1 MRPGDQPFVR
11 LAEGLLADKVFA
23 GSWENPPHPS
33 LPPQGGK
40 EQETIP
46 SNDAVSSSSL
56 PAPLAG
62 EGLGKGGKAAPAA
75 LAAELRR
82 GSRSLHE
89 ILNHA
94 PLPAGTR
101 LLLMVDQFEEM
112 FRFREQEENQ
122 AAAFVALLLEA
133 CTHPDVYVVITMR
146 SDFLGAAAEFHGLPE
161 AINDG
166 LYLTPRLSREQL
178 RDAISL
184 PAQLFGG
191 SVEDALANHLLNEAG
206 NDPDQLPLLQHALM
220 RLWEN
225 DADKILTLDEYRG
238 LKGLRGALNDHAE
251 QAWQELDADGQ
262 AVAEAMFRALTER
275 SKDGQDIRRPLK
287 VQALLD
293 MTGADLPTLT
303 RIVDTFRQPGRN
315 FLMPPPQVALTA
327 DTVLDISHESL
338 IRQWQRLQG
347 WVAAEGDKAAMYLR
361 LLEGAQRHADGRGEL
376 WRGTD
381 LAVVR
386 EWREKTQPNGAWA
399 GRYAPAADSS
409 VSPPHPNLPPQGGKE
424 QEALP
429 STAAASSSSLP
440 APLAGEGLG
449 MGGNGSE
456 YHNFTLA
463 MQFLSESEAEEQ
475 RVREAEEARR
485 KAELTQARRRFGL
498 SLVGLLIAAG
508 LAVWGAVERNR
519 AEQQTVQVRK
529 TEQARTESLFDSTL
543 THASLLT
550 KVEDFAATATKLD
563 GIRPLD
569 ADIPA
574 PRRHARDLL
583 AGYTAIMGGAVQAT
597 LQDGDKPL
605 PQLAGDVAISPDG
618 HWLAASG
625 ERGTVALFERASG
638 KLVEKLEGHD
648 PAADDV
654 WDIVFHPTQPWL
666 FSGGADGQ
674 IIRWALPQA
683 GQAAKVLQQWQ
694 VEGTKVTALALTPD
708 GKVLAS
714 GHGDGNIRLWE
725 SGEEQEGSPKL
736 LRVLEGHSQMIADG
750 QGLAFSPDGGRLA
763 SASYDNT
770 VRLWDWRKGSS
781 LQVLAGHNGFAQ
793 GVAFSAD
800 GQTLASS
807 SADQGIILWNAA
819 SGQALR
825 RLKGHQN
832 MVYGLQFL
840 PDGLL
845 ASASSDNT
853 IRLWDVA
860 TGITRRI
867 LQGHTA
873 AVGGLALWQEQ
884 ASVLLYSASNDGTVK
899 RWGGELPGQWL
910 VGLPSEPTP
919 NAISP
924 DGKTV
929 VVGFNDGSLRAYA
942 LPTTELLFEIKD
954 VHSSDVQRLA
964 FNSDGSRFASAGMD
978 GVVKVWSVHE
988 GDGFSLQLEKTL
1000 SEHKD
1005 VVHAVAFSPDDSQL
1019 ATASYDG
1026 HIGLFDLVGDRKP
1039 QLWEA
1044 HEGYVES
1051 VNFGSSGKY
1060 LLSSGNHDFKL
1071 KLWDLTTQ
1079 PPTAKTLATAN
1090 DALLWASISP
1100 DGQQL
1105 ASVGREATVS
1115 VYPTSGTGTP
1125 LRLNGHEQTVY
1136 KAIFSPDSRQLA
1148 TVSSDM
1154 TVRLWDLDTQSEL
1167 FRLRLPTERI
1177 SGPPL
1182 WDFDFRCTP
1191 TGCWIAVPLTS
1202 GKLALYNLGKIKD
1215 YSAEESA
1222 NAEPPPPTAPVA
1234 PDAASLL
1241 QEEQRHQE
1249 AIKKNPQSADAFAAF
1264 AAFEYGR
1271 ENYAEAEKLLKQALA
1286 LDPKH
1291 IDALWRYTV
1300 LLQYIN
1306 KDYAEAEKRHRQLA
1320 PLVPNNSNI
1329 LGNFAQVML
1338 AQGKLEEGH
1347 NLINQSFAYHAER
1360 FDVSLLLELWFY
1372 PSPYTQVT
1380 KLL

>member
-1 MRPGDQPFVR
+1 
-11 LAEGLLADKVFA
+11 
-23 GSWENPPHPS
+23 
-33 LPPQGGK
+33 
-40 EQETIP
+40 
-46 SNDAVSSSSL
+46 
-56 PAPLAG
+56 
-62 EGLGKGGKAAPAA
+62 
-75 LAAELRR
+75 
-82 GSRSLHE
+82 
-89 ILNHA
+89 
-94 PLPAGTR
+94 
-101 LLLMVDQFEEM
+101 
-112 FRFREQEENQ
+112 
-122 AAAFVALLLEA
+122 
-133 CTHPDVYVVITMR
+133 
-146 SDFLGAAAEFHGLPE
+146 
-161 AINDG
+161 
-166 LYLTPRLSREQL
+166 
-178 RDAISL
+178 
-184 PAQLFGG
+184 
-191 SVEDALANHLLNEAG
+191 
-206 NDPDQLPLLQHALM
+206 
-220 RLWEN
+220 
-225 DADKILTLDEYRG
+225 
-238 LKGLRGALNDHAE
+238 LNDHAE

-293 MTGADLPTLT
+293 MTEAELPTLT

-315 FLMPPPQVALTA
+315 FLMPPPQVELTA

-361 LLEGAQRHADGRGEL
+361 LLEGAQRHAGGRGEL

-381 LAVVR
+381 LAVAR

-399 GRYAPAADSS
+399 ERYGMP
-409 VSPPHPNLPPQGGKE
+409 SPP
-424 QEALP
+424 
-429 STAAASSSSLP
+429 S
-440 APLAGEGLG
+440 PLSRVAGEGEQEG
-449 MGGNGSE
+449 D
-456 YHNFTLA
+456 FALA

-485 KAELTQARRRFGL
+485 KAELARVRRQFGFA
-498 SLVGLLIAAG
+498 LVGFLIAVG
-508 LAVWGAVERNR
+508 LAVFGMIQRNKAES
-519 AEQQTVQVRK
+519 AEQKAVNGLFNSTV
-529 TEQARTESLFDSTL
+529 

-550 KVEDFAATATKLD
+550 KVDDFAETATKLD
-563 GIRPLD
+563 STRKLD

-583 AGYTAIMGGAVQAT
+583 VGYTAIMGGAAQAT
-597 LQDGDKPL
+597 LQDDDKRLPPL
-605 PQLAGDVAISPDG
+605 TGDVAISPDG

-638 KLVEKLEGHD
+638 KLVQKLEGHD
-648 PAADDV
+648 PTAGSTGDAQ
-654 WDIVFHPTQPWL
+654 DIVFHPNGQWL
-666 FSGGADGQ
+666 FSGGDDGQ
-674 IIRWALPQA
+674 IILWALPQA

-694 VEGTKVTALALTPD
+694 TDNKVEALALTPD

-714 GHGDGNIRLWE
+714 GHGDGKIRLWE
-725 SGEEQEGSPKL
+725 SGEEKEQDASPKL
-736 LRVLEGHSQMIADG
+736 LRVLEGHSRLISTR
-750 QGLAFSPDGGRLA
+750 GLAFSPDGERLA

-781 LQVLAGHNGFAQ
+781 LQVLAGHNDAVH

-807 SADQGIILWNAA
+807 SADQSIILWDAA

-832 MVYGLQFL
+832 MVFGLQFL

-873 AVGGLALWQEQ
+873 GVTGLALWQEQ

-910 VGLPSEPTP
+910 VGLPESPVS

-924 DGKTV
+924 DGKRIAL
-929 VVGFNDGSLRAYA
+929 GFNEGSLRIYS
-942 LPTTELLFEIKD
+942 LPDATLLQEIKEAHGNND
-954 VHSSDVQRLA
+954 KVMRVA
-964 FNSDGSRFASAGMD
+964 FNSDGSRLASAGMD

-988 GDGFSLQLEKTL
+988 GNGFSLQLEKTL

-1026 HIGLFDLVGDRKP
+1026 HIGLFDLVGEGKP

-1044 HEGYVES
+1044 HPSGNSDGVAS
-1051 VNFGSSGKY
+1051 VSFDPTGQY
-1060 LLSSGNHDFKL
+1060 LLSAGFKDFAL
-1071 KLWDLTTQ
+1071 KLWDLDAQ
-1079 PPTAKTLATAN
+1079 PPTPQTLAIGA
-1090 DALLWASISP
+1090 DRLMWASLSP

-1105 ASVGREATVS
+1105 ASVGREQTVS

-1125 LRLNGHEQTVY
+1125 LRLNGHEQTVF

-1148 TVSSDM
+1148 TVGGDM

-1167 FRLRLPTERI
+1167 FRLRLPMEWN
-1177 SGPPL
+1177 GNPL

-1202 GKLALYNLGKIKD
+1202 GKLALYNLGKIKG
-1215 YSAEESA
+1215 YSAAESA
-1222 NAEPPPPTAPVA
+1222 NAEPPPQTPPVT

-1241 QEEQRHQE
+1241 QEEQRHKE

-1264 AAFEYGR
+1264 AAFEYDR
-1271 ENYAEAEKLLKQALA
+1271 ENYAAAEKLLKQALA

-1291 IDALWRYTV
+1291 FGALWRYTV

-1306 KDYAEAEKRHRQLA
+1306 KDYVQAEMYHRQLIKVA
-1320 PLVPNNSNI
+1320 SDNPGVLSN
-1329 LGNFAQVML
+1329 FSQVLL

-1360 FDVSLLLELWFY
+1360 VDASLLLELWLYRFAHFPNEY
-1372 PSPYTQVT
+1372 PYAKDELVALLEKGSRDERWDFSGNIAQAEKAGHPNVPLLKALADVITNKAKFETLTPYLA
-1380 KLL
+1380 K

>member
-1 MRPGDQPFVR
+1 MSRPKLQPYPGLRAFERYESRIFFGRQQQVDDLLTRLKQHHFLAVLGASGSGKSSLVKAGLLPGLEKGYMGEVGSRWAIAEMRPGDQPFVR

-23 GSWENPPHPS
+23 GSWNALTPRPPLPEVEGEKENTALILRPS
-33 LPPQGGK
+33 TSGRG
-40 EQETIP
+40 
-46 SNDAVSSSSL
+46 VG
-56 PAPLAG
+56 G
-62 EGLGKGGKAAPAA
+62 EGS

-89 ILNHA
+89 ILTHA
-94 PLPAGTR
+94 PLPTGTR
-101 LLLMVDQFEEM
+101 LLLLVDQFEEM

-191 SVEDALANHLLNEAG
+191 AVEDALANHLLNEAG

-238 LKGLRGALNDHAE
+238 LRGLRGALNDHAE

-315 FLMPPPQVALTA
+315 FLMPPPQVALMA

-347 WVAAEGDKAAMYLR
+347 WVAAEGDKAALYLR
-361 LLEGAQRHADGRGEL
+361 LLEGAQRHAGGRGEL

-386 EWREKTQPNGAWA
+386 EWREKTQPNEAWA
-399 GRYAPAADSS
+399 GRYGMP
-409 VSPPHPNLPPQGGKE
+409 SPP
-424 QEALP
+424 
-429 STAAASSSSLP
+429 S
-440 APLAGEGLG
+440 PLSRVAGEGEQEG
-449 MGGNGSE
+449 D
-456 YHNFTLA
+456 FALA
-463 MQFLSESEAEEQ
+463 MQFLSESEVEEQ

-498 SLVGLLIAAG
+498 ALVGLLIAAG

-519 AEQQTVQVRK
+519 AEEQTVQVRK

-563 GIRPLD
+563 STRPLD

-583 AGYTAIMGGAVQAT
+583 AGYTAIMGGAAQAT

-605 PQLAGDVAISPDG
+605 PPLTGDVAISPDG

-638 KLVEKLEGHD
+638 KLVQKLEGHD

-666 FSGGADGQ
+666 FSGGKDGQ

-694 VEGTKVTALALTPD
+694 VEGTKVYVLALTPD

-714 GHGDGNIRLWE
+714 GHDDGKIRLWE
-725 SGEEQEGSPKL
+725 SGEEKDTSPKL
-736 LRVLEGHSQMIADG
+736 LRVLEGHSQVIADRS
-750 QGLAFSPDGGRLA
+750 GLAFSPDGERLA

-781 LQVLAGHNGFAQ
+781 LQVLAGHNDAVD

-807 SADQGIILWNAA
+807 SADQSIILWDAA

-832 MVYGLQFL
+832 MVFGLQFL

-873 AVGGLALWQEQ
+873 AVSGLALWQEQ

-910 VGLPSEPTP
+910 VDLPGEPNP
-919 NAISP
+919 VAISP
-924 DGKTV
+924 NGKFA
-929 VVGFNDGSLRAYA
+929 VVGFDDGSLISYA
-942 LPTTELLFEIKD
+942 LPDVGLKPDLLQEIAD
-954 VHSSDVQRLA
+954 VHSSAVKRLA
-964 FNSDGSRFASAGMD
+964 FNSDGSRLASAGMD

-1026 HIGLFDLVGDRKP
+1026 HIGLFDLVGEGKP
-1039 QLWEA
+1039 QLLEA

-1051 VNFGSSGKY
+1051 VSFDPSGKH

-1090 DALLWASISP
+1090 DALLWASLSP
-1100 DGQQL
+1100 DGTTL
-1105 ASVGREATVS
+1105 ASVGREQTVS
-1115 VYPTSGTGTP
+1115 IYPASGTGTP

-1148 TVSSDM
+1148 TLSSDLR
-1154 TVRLWDLDTQSEL
+1154 VWDLDTQSEL
-1167 FRLRLPTERI
+1167 FRLRLPVEIT
-1177 SGPPL
+1177 SGPPY

-1202 GKLALYNLGKIKD
+1202 GKLVLYNLGKID
-1215 YSAEESA
+1215 Y
-1222 NAEPPPPTAPVA
+1222 
-1234 PDAASLL
+1234 
-1241 QEEQRHQE
+1241 
-1249 AIKKNPQSADAFAAF
+1249 
-1264 AAFEYGR
+1264 
-1271 ENYAEAEKLLKQALA
+1271 
-1286 LDPKH
+1286 
-1291 IDALWRYTV
+1291 
-1300 LLQYIN
+1300 
-1306 KDYAEAEKRHRQLA
+1306 
-1320 PLVPNNSNI
+1320 
-1329 LGNFAQVML
+1329 
-1338 AQGKLEEGH
+1338 
-1347 NLINQSFAYHAER
+1347 
-1360 FDVSLLLELWFY
+1360 
-1372 PSPYTQVT
+1372 
-1380 KLL
+1380 

>member
-1 MRPGDQPFVR
+1 MSRPKLQPYPGLRAFERYESRIFFGRQQQVDDLLARLKQHHFLAVLGASGSGKSSLVKAGLLPGLEKGYMGEVGSRWAIAEMRPGDQPFVR
-11 LAEGLLADKVFA
+11 LAEGLLADKVF
-23 GSWENPPHPS
+23 GEV
-33 LPPQGGK
+33 QGM
-40 EQETIP
+40 
-46 SNDAVSSSSL
+46 
-56 PAPLAG
+56 
-62 EGLGKGGKAAPAA
+62 EGNSAA

-94 PLPAGTR
+94 PLPTGTR
-101 LLLMVDQFEEM
+101 LLLLVDQFEEM

-238 LKGLRGALNDHAE
+238 LRGLRGALNDHAE
-251 QAWQELDADGQ
+251 QAWQELDADGKT
-262 AVAEAMFRALTER
+262 VAEAMFRALTER

-347 WVAAEGDKAAMYLR
+347 WVAAEGDKAALYLR

-381 LAVVR
+381 LAVAR

-409 VSPPHPNLPPQGGKE
+409 LSPPHPNLPPQGGKE

-440 APLAGEGLG
+440 APLAGEGSG

-463 MQFLSESEAEEQ
+463 MQFLNESEAEEQ
-475 RVREAEEARR
+475 RIREAEEARR

-519 AEQQTVQVRK
+519 AEEQTVQVRK

-563 GIRPLD
+563 NTRKLD

-583 AGYTAIMGGAVQAT
+583 AGYTAIMGGAAQAT
-597 LQDGDKPL
+597 LQDGDQRL
-605 PQLAGDVAISPDG
+605 PSLTGDVAISPDG

-625 ERGTVALFERASG
+625 ERGTVALFESVSG
-638 KLVEKLEGHD
+638 KLVQKLEGHN
-648 PAADDV
+648 AEGRASETTV
-654 WDIVFHPTQPWL
+654 RDIVFHPNGQGL

-674 IIRWALPQA
+674 IILWALPQA

-694 VEGTKVTALALTPD
+694 VEGGAVTALALTPD

-714 GHGDGNIRLWE
+714 GHDDGKIRLWE
-725 SGEEQEGSPKL
+725 SGEEKEGSPKL
-736 LRVLEGHSQMIADG
+736 LRVLEGHSQMISGRALFFASNTQLISGSYYEDKILFWDWSTG
-750 QGLAFSPDGGRLA
+750 KVVKEIKGPEAGIYGLALSE
-763 SASYDNT
+763 
-770 VRLWDWRKGSS
+770 
-781 LQVLAGHNGFAQ
+781 
-793 GVAFSAD
+793 D

-807 SADQGIILWNAA
+807 SADQSIILWDAA

-832 MVYGLQFL
+832 MVFGLQFL

-873 AVGGLALWQEQ
+873 TVTGLALWQEQ
-884 ASVLLYSASNDGTVK
+884 ASVLLYSVSNDGTVK

-910 VGLPSEPTP
+910 VDLPSEPTP
-919 NAISP
+919 SAISP

-929 VVGFNDGSLRAYA
+929 VIGFNDGSLRVYA
-942 LPTTELLFEIKD
+942 LPDQEGNVALLSEMTETHKARLT
-954 VHSSDVQRLA
+954 RLA
-964 FNSDGSRFASAGMD
+964 FNHDGSRLASSDLD

-1026 HIGLFDLVGDRKP
+1026 RIGLFDLVGEGEA
-1039 QLWEA
+1039 QLLEA
-1044 HEGYVES
+1044 HVPDGVQS
-1051 VNFGSSGKY
+1051 VSFDQSGKN
-1060 LLSSGNHDFKL
+1060 LLSAGYSGEF

-1079 PPTAKTLATAN
+1079 PSTAKTLATAN
-1090 DALLWASISP
+1090 DALLWASLSP

-1105 ASVGREATVS
+1105 ASVGRGGNVS

-1125 LRLNGHEQTVY
+1125 MRLNGHEQTVL

-1154 TVRLWDLDTQSEL
+1154 TVRLWDLDTQSEP
-1167 FRLRLPTERI
+1167 FRLRLPMEWN
-1177 SGPPL
+1177 GNPL

-1202 GKLALYNLGKIKD
+1202 GKLALYNLGKID
-1215 YSAEESA
+1215 Y
-1222 NAEPPPPTAPVA
+1222 
-1234 PDAASLL
+1234 
-1241 QEEQRHQE
+1241 
-1249 AIKKNPQSADAFAAF
+1249 
-1264 AAFEYGR
+1264 
-1271 ENYAEAEKLLKQALA
+1271 
-1286 LDPKH
+1286 
-1291 IDALWRYTV
+1291 
-1300 LLQYIN
+1300 
-1306 KDYAEAEKRHRQLA
+1306 
-1320 PLVPNNSNI
+1320 
-1329 LGNFAQVML
+1329 
-1338 AQGKLEEGH
+1338 
-1347 NLINQSFAYHAER
+1347 
-1360 FDVSLLLELWFY
+1360 
-1372 PSPYTQVT
+1372 
-1380 KLL
+1380 

>member
-1 MRPGDQPFVR
+1 
-11 LAEGLLADKVFA
+11 
-23 GSWENPPHPS
+23 
-33 LPPQGGK
+33 
-40 EQETIP
+40 
-46 SNDAVSSSSL
+46 
-56 PAPLAG
+56 
-62 EGLGKGGKAAPAA
+62 
-75 LAAELRR
+75 
-82 GSRSLHE
+82 
-89 ILNHA
+89 
-94 PLPAGTR
+94 
-101 LLLMVDQFEEM
+101 
-112 FRFREQEENQ
+112 
-122 AAAFVALLLEA
+122 
-133 CTHPDVYVVITMR
+133 
-146 SDFLGAAAEFHGLPE
+146 
-161 AINDG
+161 
-166 LYLTPRLSREQL
+166 
-178 RDAISL
+178 
-184 PAQLFGG
+184 
-191 SVEDALANHLLNEAG
+191 
-206 NDPDQLPLLQHALM
+206 M

-225 DADKILTLDEYRG
+225 DADKILTLAEYRG
-238 LKGLRGALNDHAE
+238 LRGLRGALNDHAQ

-262 AVAEAMFRALTER
+262 AVAETMFRALTER

-293 MTGADLPTLT
+293 MTGVDLPTLT

-361 LLEGAQRHADGRGEL
+361 LLEGAQRHAGGRGEL

-381 LAVVR
+381 LAVAR

-399 GRYAPAADSS
+399 GRYRP
-409 VSPPHPNLPPQGGKE
+409 SPPG
-424 QEALP
+424 
-429 STAAASSSSLP
+429 
-440 APLAGEGLG
+440 PLSRVAGEG
-449 MGGNGSE
+449 E
-456 YHNFTLA
+456 QEDFTLA
-463 MQFLSESEAEEQ
+463 MQFLNESEAEEQ

-485 KAELTQARRRFGL
+485 KAELTQARRRFAL

-519 AEQQTVQVRK
+519 AEEQTVQVRK

-563 GIRPLD
+563 NTRKLD

-583 AGYTAIMGGAVQAT
+583 AGYTAMMGGAAQAT

-605 PQLAGDVAISPDG
+605 PPLAGDVAISPDG

-625 ERGTVALFERASG
+625 ECGTVALFERASG
-638 KLVEKLEGHD
+638 KLVQKLEGHD
-648 PAADDV
+648 PTV
-654 WDIVFHPTQPWL
+654 GQFGGVMDIVFHPTQPWL
-666 FSGGADGQ
+666 FSGGEDGQ

-694 VEGTKVTALALTPD
+694 VEGGAVAALALTPD

-714 GHGDGNIRLWE
+714 GHVDGKIRLWE
-725 SGEEQEGSPKL
+725 VGETPPSLPLSGEEQDGSPPDKGELEGVSLQEKGTSPKL
-736 LRVLEGHSQMIADG
+736 LRVLEGHSQRIADG
-750 QGLAFSPDGGRLA
+750 RGLAFSPDGERLA
-763 SASYDNT
+763 SASYDHT
-770 VRLWDWRKGSS
+770 VRLWDWHKGSS

-807 SADQGIILWNAA
+807 SADQSIILWDAA

-832 MVYGLQFL
+832 MVFGLQFL

-873 AVGGLALWQEQ
+873 GVLGLAWWQEQ

-910 VGLPSEPTP
+910 VGLPGEPKS
-919 NAISP
+919 NAVSP
-924 DGKTV
+924 DGRLV
-929 VVGFNDGSLRAYA
+929 AVGFDDGSLRLYA
-942 LPTTELLFEIKD
+942 LPDVGLKPDLLQEVKDENASGIK
-954 VHSSDVQRLA
+954 RLA
-964 FNSDGSRFASAGMD
+964 FNSDGSRLASAGMD

-1026 HIGLFDLVGDRKP
+1026 RIGLFDLVGEGKP

-1051 VNFGSSGKY
+1051 VSFDPSGKH

-1079 PPTAKTLATAN
+1079 PPTAQTLATAN
-1090 DALLWASISP
+1090 DALLWASLSP

-1105 ASVGREATVS
+1105 ASVGREQTVS

-1148 TVSSDM
+1148 TVSWDM

-1167 FRLRLPTERI
+1167 FRLRLPGEFTP
-1177 SGPPL
+1177 SGPL

-1202 GKLALYNLGKIKD
+1202 GKLALYNLGKID
-1215 YSAEESA
+1215 Y
-1222 NAEPPPPTAPVA
+1222 
-1234 PDAASLL
+1234 
-1241 QEEQRHQE
+1241 
-1249 AIKKNPQSADAFAAF
+1249 
-1264 AAFEYGR
+1264 
-1271 ENYAEAEKLLKQALA
+1271 
-1286 LDPKH
+1286 
-1291 IDALWRYTV
+1291 
-1300 LLQYIN
+1300 
-1306 KDYAEAEKRHRQLA
+1306 
-1320 PLVPNNSNI
+1320 
-1329 LGNFAQVML
+1329 
-1338 AQGKLEEGH
+1338 
-1347 NLINQSFAYHAER
+1347 
-1360 FDVSLLLELWFY
+1360 
-1372 PSPYTQVT
+1372 
-1380 KLL
+1380 

>member
-1 MRPGDQPFVR
+1 M
-11 LAEGLLADKVFA
+11 AEGLLADKVFA
-23 GSWENPPHPS
+23 GSWENPPHPN

-40 EQETIP
+40 EQEVLP
-46 SNDAVSSSSL
+46 STDAASSSL

-62 EGLGKGGKAAPAA
+62 EGLGKGGRAVPAA

-89 ILNHA
+89 ILTHV

-101 LLLMVDQFEEM
+101 LLLLIDQFEEM

-161 AINDG
+161 AINSG
-166 LYLTPRLSREQL
+166 LYLTPRLTREQL

-220 RLWEN
+220 GLFKKN
-225 DADKILTLDEYRG
+225 SQMTLAEYQQ
-238 LKGLRGALNDHAE
+238 LQGLRGTLNRHAE
-251 QAWQELDADGQ
+251 RTFAELDSEEQ
-262 AVAEAMFRALTER
+262 ALAEVMFRALTER

-381 LAVVR
+381 LAVAR

-409 VSPPHPNLPPQGGKE
+409 VAPPHPNLPPQGGKE

-440 APLAGEGLG
+440 APLAGEGSG

-463 MQFLSESEAEEQ
+463 MQFLNESEAEEQ
-475 RVREAEEARR
+475 RIREAEEARR

-519 AEQQTVQVRK
+519 AEEQTERVRK
-529 TEQARTESLFDSTL
+529 TEQVRTESLFDSTL

-563 GIRPLD
+563 DTRKLD

-583 AGYTAIMGGAVQAT
+583 AGYTAIMGGAAQAT

-605 PQLAGDVAISPDG
+605 PGLVGDVAISQDG

-638 KLVEKLEGHD
+638 KLVQKLEGHN
-648 PAADDV
+648 AEGRASETIV

-683 GQAAKVLQQWQ
+683 GQAAEVLQQWQ
-694 VEGTKVTALALTPD
+694 VDSEVQALALTSD

-714 GHGDGNIRLWE
+714 GHVDGKIRLWE
-725 SGEEQEGSPKL
+725 SGEDQEKDTSPKL
-736 LRVLEGHSQMIADG
+736 LRVLEGHSRLISTR
-750 QGLAFSPDGGRLA
+750 GLAFSPDGEWLA

-770 VRLWDWRKGSS
+770 VRLWDWKNEKLEPQIFQGS
-781 LQVLAGHNGFAQ
+781 QGDFN
-793 GVAFSAD
+793 GVAFSSEGD
-800 GQTLASS
+800 KL
-807 SADQGIILWNAA
+807 AA
-819 SGQALR
+819 SGNTHILVWDTATGQRLQE
-825 RLKGHQN
+825 LKGHQN
-832 MVYGLQFL
+832 MVFGLQFL

-845 ASASSDNT
+845 ASASSDKT

-873 AVGGLALWQEQ
+873 TVTGLALWQEQ
-884 ASVLLYSASNDGTVK
+884 ESVLLYSASNDGTVK

-910 VGLPSEPTP
+910 VGLPDAGISA
-919 NAISP
+919 AISP
-924 DGKTV
+924 HGNFV
-929 VVGFNDGSLRAYA
+929 VVGLENGSLQVYSLPEMKLLQEVSKAHEA
-942 LPTTELLFEIKD
+942 L
-954 VHSSDVQRLA
+954 VARLS
-964 FNSDGSRFASAGMD
+964 FNSDVTLLASGSRGDVDA
-978 GVVKVWSVHE
+978 KIWSVSV
-988 GDGFSLQLEKTL
+988 DGQLKLEKTL
-1000 SEHKD
+1000 SEHKN

-1026 HIGLFDLVGDRKP
+1026 HIGLFDLVGEGKP

-1044 HEGYVES
+1044 HSGGSNGGVES
-1051 VNFGSSGKY
+1051 VSFSADGKQLFSSGY
-1060 LLSSGNHDFKL
+1060 YDQTI

-1079 PPTAKTLATAN
+1079 PPTAQTLATAN
-1090 DALLWASISP
+1090 DALLWASLSP

-1105 ASVGREATVS
+1105 ASVGREYTVS

-1125 LRLNGHEQTVY
+1125 LRLNGHEQTVL

-1148 TVSSDM
+1148 TVSTDM

-1202 GKLALYNLGKIKD
+1202 GKLALYNLGRID
-1215 YSAEESA
+1215 Y
-1222 NAEPPPPTAPVA
+1222 
-1234 PDAASLL
+1234 
-1241 QEEQRHQE
+1241 
-1249 AIKKNPQSADAFAAF
+1249 
-1264 AAFEYGR
+1264 
-1271 ENYAEAEKLLKQALA
+1271 
-1286 LDPKH
+1286 
-1291 IDALWRYTV
+1291 
-1300 LLQYIN
+1300 
-1306 KDYAEAEKRHRQLA
+1306 
-1320 PLVPNNSNI
+1320 
-1329 LGNFAQVML
+1329 
-1338 AQGKLEEGH
+1338 
-1347 NLINQSFAYHAER
+1347 
-1360 FDVSLLLELWFY
+1360 
-1372 PSPYTQVT
+1372 
-1380 KLL
+1380 

>member
-1 MRPGDQPFVR
+1 MSRPKLQPYPGLRAFERYESRIFFGRQQQVDDLLARLKQHHFLAVLGASGSGKSSLVKAGLLPGLEKGYMGEVGSRWAIAEMCPGDQPFVR
-11 LAEGLLADKVFA
+11 LAEGLLADKVFVA
-23 GSWENPPHPS
+23 AQGSSPHPN

-40 EQETIP
+40 EQEVIP
-46 SNDAVSSSSL
+46 SSL

-89 ILNHA
+89 ILTHA

-101 LLLMVDQFEEM
+101 LLLLVDQFEEM

-161 AINDG
+161 AINAG

-238 LKGLRGALNDHAE
+238 LRGLRGALNDHAE

-293 MTGADLPTLT
+293 MTGVELPTLT

-338 IRQWQRLQG
+338 IRQWQRLQD
-347 WVAAEGDKAAMYLR
+347 WVAAEGDKAALYLR
-361 LLEGAQRHADGRGEL
+361 LLEGAQRHAGGRGEL

-381 LAVVR
+381 LAVAR

-424 QEALP
+424 QEILP

-449 MGGNGSE
+449 MGGNVSE

-498 SLVGLLIAAG
+498 ALVGLLIAAG
-508 LAVWGAVERNR
+508 LAVWGAIERNR

-550 KVEDFAATATKLD
+550 KVEDFAATATKLEST
-563 GIRPLD
+563 RPLD

-583 AGYTAIMGGAVQAT
+583 AGYTAMMGGAAQAT
-597 LQDGDKPL
+597 LQDGDQPL
-605 PQLAGDVAISPDG
+605 PALAGDVAISPDG

-638 KLVEKLEGHD
+638 ELVQKLEGHD
-648 PAADDV
+648 PSAGRNGTV

-666 FSGGADGQ
+666 FSGGDDGQ

-694 VEGTKVTALALTPD
+694 VEAGSVGALALTPD

-714 GHGDGNIRLWE
+714 GHDDGKIRLWE
-725 SGEEQEGSPKL
+725 VKETPPSLPLSGEGQDGSPPDKGELEGVSSQGKGTSPKL
-736 LRVLEGHSQMIADG
+736 LRVLEGHSQRIADG
-750 QGLAFSPDGGRLA
+750 RGLAFSPDGERLA
-763 SASYDNT
+763 SASYDNS
-770 VRLWDWRKGSS
+770 VRLWDWESGKETHQ
-781 LQVLAGHNGFAQ
+781 LQGRR
-793 GVAFSAD
+793 GVAFSQD
-800 GQTLASS
+800 GKKLASS
-807 SADQGIILWNAA
+807 NYDNTILLWNAET
-819 SGQALR
+819 GEQIGNP
-825 RLKGHQN
+825 LKGHQN
-832 MVYGLQFL
+832 MVFGLQFL

-845 ASASSDNT
+845 ASASRDNT

-873 AVGGLALWQEQ
+873 TVGGLALWQEQ
-884 ASVLLYSASNDGTVK
+884 ASVLLYSVSNDGTVK

-910 VGLPSEPTP
+910 VDLPNEPTP
-919 NAISP
+919 SAISP

-929 VVGFNDGSLRAYA
+929 VVGFNDGSLRVYA
-942 LPTTELLFEIKD
+942 LPNQEGKVALLSEMTEAHKARLI
-954 VHSSDVQRLA
+954 RLA
-964 FNSDGSRFASAGMD
+964 FNHDGSRLASSDLD

-988 GDGFSLQLEKTL
+988 DDGFSLQLEKTL
-1000 SEHKD
+1000 SEHKRA
-1005 VVHAVAFSPDDSQL
+1005 VHAVAFSPDDSQL

-1026 HIGLFDLVGDRKP
+1026 RIGLFDLVGEGKP
-1039 QLWEA
+1039 QLLDA
-1044 HEGYVES
+1044 HPS
-1051 VNFGSSGKY
+1051 GSSDGVASVSFDPTGQY
-1060 LLSSGNHDFKL
+1060 LLSAGFKDFAI
-1071 KLWDLTTQ
+1071 KLWDLDAQ
-1079 PPTAKTLATAN
+1079 PPTPQTLAIGA
-1090 DALLWASISP
+1090 DRLMWASLSP
-1100 DGQQL
+1100 DGKQL
-1105 ASVGREATVS
+1105 ASMGREATVS
-1115 VYPTSGTGTP
+1115 VYPTSGTDTP
-1125 LRLNGHEQTVY
+1125 LRLNGHEQTVL

-1148 TVSSDM
+1148 TVSTDM

-1167 FRLRLPTERI
+1167 FRLRLPDDWNPARGRG
-1177 SGPPL
+1177 SGV
-1182 WDFDFRCTP
+1182 WDFDFRCSP

-1202 GKLALYNLGKIKD
+1202 GKQALYNLGKVG
-1215 YSAEESA
+1215 Y
-1222 NAEPPPPTAPVA
+1222 
-1234 PDAASLL
+1234 
-1241 QEEQRHQE
+1241 
-1249 AIKKNPQSADAFAAF
+1249 
-1264 AAFEYGR
+1264 
-1271 ENYAEAEKLLKQALA
+1271 
-1286 LDPKH
+1286 
-1291 IDALWRYTV
+1291 
-1300 LLQYIN
+1300 
-1306 KDYAEAEKRHRQLA
+1306 
-1320 PLVPNNSNI
+1320 
-1329 LGNFAQVML
+1329 
-1338 AQGKLEEGH
+1338 
-1347 NLINQSFAYHAER
+1347 
-1360 FDVSLLLELWFY
+1360 
-1372 PSPYTQVT
+1372 
-1380 KLL
+1380 